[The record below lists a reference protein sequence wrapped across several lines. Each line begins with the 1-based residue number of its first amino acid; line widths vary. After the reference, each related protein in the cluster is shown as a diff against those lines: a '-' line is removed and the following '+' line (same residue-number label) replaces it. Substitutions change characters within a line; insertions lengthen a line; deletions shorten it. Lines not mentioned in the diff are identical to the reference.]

1 MTTTSSAGGRRHVGR
16 TLFGI
21 CVGHALE
28 WYDWGIYTIFVP
40 FFAGQ
45 FFPGDAAGSAVLSGL
60 AVFAVG
66 FVARPLGGLL
76 VGRLADRVGRRPMMS
91 LTVGGMAAAS
101 LLIGVAPTYATAG
114 VGASLI
120 LLSCR
125 VLQGLATGGELP
137 SAQTYLSEQ
146 APARRRGLWSSLI
159 YIASVGGN
167 AVGVLLGLVL
177 SLTLSHEDMLAYG
190 WRIPFVVGGV
200 LGVVALWVRRSLT
213 ESAAFVKEQEQERE
227 REEEGE
233 QRGERP
239 TREQPFWADL
249 VRHRRAALQVVGMSV
264 GPTVVYY
271 AWVIAAPAYAI
282 TERHLDSTAALL
294 AGVLSSLV
302 LIAVL
307 PLWGALSDRVG
318 RRPVMLISHLG
329 TAATLFPLQALDLGN
344 AVQLGLAMSLA
355 MVFIG
360 AGVSILPAAYAE
372 MFPTRIRT
380 AGLAVPYSVAVAAF
394 GGTAPYLQ
402 TWVGQ
407 MFGPAFFTGY
417 VVLLLLV
424 SAVTVLT
431 LGEGRGTDL
440 SALGQEGRA
449 DQEDQADEA
458 TIRKAE
464 VHDPAR
470 HAG

>member
-1 MTTTSSAGGRRHVGR
+1 MMSTNHPESARVGR
-16 TLFGI
+16 TMFGI

-45 FFPGDAAGSAVLSGL
+45 FFPGGAAGSALLAGL
-60 AVFAVG
+60 AVFAAG
-66 FVARPLGGLL
+66 FVARPLGGLI
-76 VGRLADRVGRRPMMS
+76 VGRLSDRVGRRPMLS
-91 LTVGGMAAAS
+91 LTVGGMAVAS
-101 LLIGVAPTYATAG
+101 LLIGIAPTYATAG

-120 LLSCR
+120 LLACR

-137 SAQTYLSEQ
+137 SAQTYLTEQ
-146 APARRRGLWSSLI
+146 APAHRRGLWSSLI

-167 AVGVLLGLVL
+167 SVGVLLGLVL
-177 SLTLSHEDMLAYG
+177 SLNLTHEEMIAYG

-200 LGVVALWVRRSLT
+200 LGVIALWVRRSLT
-213 ESAAFVKEQEQERE
+213 ESAVFVKDRAGTA
-227 REEEGE
+227 RK
-233 QRGERP
+233 
-239 TREQPFWADL
+239 QPFWPDL
-249 VRHRRAALQVVGMSV
+249 VRHRRAALQVIGMSV

-282 TERHLDSTAALL
+282 TTRHLDSTSALL
-294 AGVLSSLV
+294 AGVLSGLV

-307 PLWGALSDRVG
+307 PFWGALSDRIG

-329 TAATLFPLQALDLGN
+329 TAATLFPLQVLDLGN
-344 AVQLGLAMSLA
+344 AVQLAIAMSIA

-372 MFPTRIRT
+372 LFPTRIRT

-407 MFGPAFFTGY
+407 TFGPAFFTGY

-424 SAVTVLT
+424 SAATVLT
-431 LGEGRGTDL
+431 LREGRGTDL
-440 SALGQEGRA
+440 TTVH
-449 DQEDQADEA
+449 QAVPE
-458 TIRKAE
+458 TMRKAE
-464 VHDPAR
+464 DHDTAR
-470 HAG
+470 NAG

>member
-1 MTTTSSAGGRRHVGR
+1 MTTNLPDHGRRHVGR

-45 FFPGDAAGSAVLSGL
+45 FFPGDATGSAVLSGL

-114 VGASLI
+114 MGASLI
-120 LLSCR
+120 LLLCR

-167 AVGVLLGLVL
+167 ALGVLLGLVL

-200 LGVVALWVRRSLT
+200 LGVVALWVRRSLA
-213 ESAAFVKEQEQERE
+213 ESAAFVKDRERE
-227 REEEGE
+227 RPARA
-233 QRGERP
+233 QS
-239 TREQPFWADL
+239 FWADL
-249 VRHRRAALQVVGMSV
+249 VQHRRAALQVIGMSV

-329 TAATLFPLQALDLGN
+329 TAATLFPLQALDLGD
-344 AVQLGLAMSLA
+344 AVQLGIAMSLA

-407 MFGPAFFTGY
+407 TFGPAFFTGY

-424 SAVTVLT
+424 SAATVLT
-431 LGEGRGTDL
+431 LGEGRGADL
-440 SALGQEGRA
+440 SAL
-449 DQEDQADEA
+449 DHEDQARQAHQAHQAPREHQEHQKHQA
-458 TIRKAE
+458 HKA
-464 VHDPAR
+464 HQA
-470 HAG
+470 HQAHGS

>member
-1 MTTTSSAGGRRHVGR
+1 MTTNQPGSDRRRVGR

-45 FFPGDAAGSAVLSGL
+45 FFPGEAAGSALLSGL

-76 VGRLADRVGRRPMMS
+76 VGRLSDRIGRRPMLS

-101 LLIGVAPTYATAG
+101 LLIGIAPTYATAG

-120 LLSCR
+120 LLLCR
-125 VLQGLATGGELP
+125 VVQGLATGGELP
-137 SAQTYLSEQ
+137 SAQTYLTEQ
-146 APARRRGLWSSLI
+146 APAGRRGRWSSLI

-167 AVGVLLGLVL
+167 SAGVLLGLVL
-177 SLTLSHEDMLAYG
+177 SLTLTRQDMLAYG

-200 LGVVALWVRRSLT
+200 LGVIALWVRRSLA
-213 ESAAFVKEQEQERE
+213 ESAVFVRE
-227 REEEGE
+227 RGGPA
-233 QRGERP
+233 RR
-239 TREQPFWADL
+239 QPFWPDL
-249 VRHRRAALQVVGMSV
+249 VRHRRAALQVIGMTV

-282 TERHLDSTAALL
+282 TNRHLGSTAALL

-307 PLWGALSDRVG
+307 PFWGALSDRIG
-318 RRPVMLISHLG
+318 RRPVLLISNLG
-329 TAATLFPLQALDLGN
+329 TAATLFPLQTLDLGN
-344 AVQLGLAMSLA
+344 AVQLGVAMAIA
-355 MVFIG
+355 MLFIG
-360 AGVSILPAAYAE
+360 AGVAILPAAYAE

-402 TWVGQ
+402 TWIGRTL
-407 MFGPAFFTGY
+407 GPAYFTGY

-424 SAVTVLT
+424 SAATVLT
-431 LGEGRGTDL
+431 LGEGRGSDL
-440 SALGQEGRA
+440 STLH
-449 DQEDQADEA
+449 QAVPR
-458 TIRKAE
+458 TMRKAE
-464 VHDPAR
+464 NHDTAR
-470 HAG
+470 SAG

>member
-1 MTTTSSAGGRRHVGR
+1 MTTNPHEGGRRRAGR
-16 TLFGI
+16 TMLGI
-21 CVGHALE
+21 CLGHAIE

-40 FFAGQ
+40 FFAEQ
-45 FFPGDAAGSAVLSGL
+45 FFPGDTAGSALLAGL

-76 VGRLADRVGRRPMMS
+76 VGRLSDRVGRRPMMS

-101 LLIGVAPTYATAG
+101 LIIGFAPTYATAG

-120 LLSCR
+120 LLACR
-125 VLQGLATGGELP
+125 VLQGLAAGGELP
-137 SAQTYLSEQ
+137 SAQTYLAEQ
-146 APARRRGLWSSLI
+146 APTRRRGLWSSLI

-167 AVGVLLGLVL
+167 SVGVLLGLAL
-177 SLTLSHEDMLAYG
+177 SLTLTHEEMVAYG

-200 LGVVALWVRRSLT
+200 LGVIALWVRRSLA
-213 ESAAFVKEQEQERE
+213 ESAVFVKEQGGAARK
-227 REEEGE
+227 
-233 QRGERP
+233 
-239 TREQPFWADL
+239 QPFWPDL
-249 VRHRRAALQVVGMSV
+249 LRHRRAALQVIGMSV

-282 TERHLDSTAALL
+282 TTRHLDSSSALL
-294 AGVLSSLV
+294 TGVLSSLV

-307 PLWGALSDRVG
+307 PFWGALSDRIG

-329 TAATLFPLQALDLGN
+329 TAATLFPLQALDLGD
-344 AVQLGLAMSLA
+344 AVQLGIAMSIA

-372 MFPTRIRT
+372 LFPTRIRT
-380 AGLAVPYSVAVAAF
+380 AGLAVPYSVAVAVF

-402 TWVGQ
+402 TWAGQ
-407 MFGPAFFTGY
+407 TFGPAFFTGY

-424 SAVTVLT
+424 SAATVLT
-431 LGEGRGTDL
+431 LPEGRGADL
-440 SALGQEGRA
+440 ATLRRA
-449 DQEDQADEA
+449 APQSM
-458 TIRKAE
+458 RKAE
-464 VHDPAR
+464 DHDTAR

>member
-1 MTTTSSAGGRRHVGR
+1 MSTHHPEDDRRRVGR
-16 TLFGI
+16 TLFAI

-45 FFPGDAAGSAVLSGL
+45 FFPEAAPGSALLSGL

-91 LTVGGMAAAS
+91 LTVGGMAGAS
-101 LLIGVAPTYATAG
+101 LLIGVAPTYAAAG

-120 LLSCR
+120 LLLCR
-125 VLQGLATGGELP
+125 VVQGLATGGELP
-137 SAQTYLSEQ
+137 SAQTYLTEQ

-167 AVGVLLGLVL
+167 SLGVLLGLVL

-190 WRIPFVVGGV
+190 WRIPFVVGGL
-200 LGVVALWVRRSLT
+200 LGLVALWVRRSLE
-213 ESAAFVKEQEQERE
+213 ESAVFVKERE
-227 REEEGE
+227 R
-233 QRGERP
+233 P
-239 TREQPFWADL
+239 AAKQPFWPEL
-249 VRHRRAALQVVGMSV
+249 VRHRRAALQVIGMTV

-271 AWVIAAPAYAI
+271 AWVIAAPAYAM
-282 TERHLDSTAALL
+282 TNRHLASTPALL

-307 PLWGALSDRVG
+307 PAWGALSDRVG
-318 RRPVMLISHLG
+318 RRPVLLISHLG
-329 TAATLFPLQALDLGN
+329 TAVTLFPLQLLDLGD

-372 MFPTRIRT
+372 MFPTHIRT

-402 TWVGQ
+402 TWTGQ
-407 MFGPAFFTGY
+407 TLGPTFFTGY

-424 SAVTVLT
+424 SAATVLT
-431 LGEGRGTDL
+431 LKEGRGSDL
-440 SALGQEGRA
+440 NTL
-449 DQEDQADEA
+449 DQAVPEKN
-458 TIRKAE
+458 RKAE
-464 VHDPAR
+464 QHDTAR

>member
-1 MTTTSSAGGRRHVGR
+1 MTTNQPEGDRRRVGR

-45 FFPGDAAGSAVLSGL
+45 FFPGGAAGSAVLSGL

-76 VGRLADRVGRRPMMS
+76 VGRLSDRIGRRPMLS

-101 LLIGVAPTYATAG
+101 LLIGIAPTYATAG

-120 LLSCR
+120 LLLCR
-125 VLQGLATGGELP
+125 VVQGLATGGELP
-137 SAQTYLSEQ
+137 SAQTYLTEQ
-146 APARRRGLWSSLI
+146 APAGRRGRWSSLI

-167 AVGVLLGLVL
+167 SAGVLLGLVL
-177 SLTLSHEDMLAYG
+177 SLTLTHEDMLAYG

-200 LGVVALWVRRSLT
+200 LGVIALWVRRSLA
-213 ESAAFVKEQEQERE
+213 ESEVFVKERE
-227 REEEGE
+227 RPA
-233 QRGERP
+233 RK
-239 TREQPFWADL
+239 QPFWPDL
-249 VRHRRAALQVVGMSV
+249 VRHRRAALQVIGMTV

-282 TERHLDSTAALL
+282 TNRHLDSTAALL

-307 PLWGALSDRVG
+307 PCWGALSDRIG
-318 RRPVMLISHLG
+318 RRPVLLISNLG

-344 AVQLGLAMSLA
+344 AVQLGIAMAIA

-402 TWVGQ
+402 TWIGQ
-407 MFGPAFFTGY
+407 TLGPAYFTGY

-424 SAVTVLT
+424 SAATVRT
-431 LGEGRGTDL
+431 LGEGRGSDL
-440 SALGQEGRA
+440 STLH
-449 DQEDQADEA
+449 QAVPR
-458 TIRKAE
+458 TMRKAE
-464 VHDPAR
+464 NHDTAR
-470 HAG
+470 NAG

>member
-1 MTTTSSAGGRRHVGR
+1 MTTSSPAGTGR
-16 TLFGI
+16 TMLGI
-21 CVGHALE
+21 CLGHALE

-45 FFPGDAAGSAVLSGL
+45 FFPGDAPGSAVLSGL

-76 VGRLADRVGRRPMMS
+76 VGRLSDRVGRRPMMS
-91 LTVGGMAAAS
+91 LTVGGMAVAS

-114 VGASLI
+114 VGASVI
-120 LLSCR
+120 LLACR
-125 VLQGLATGGELP
+125 VIQGLATGGELP
-137 SAQTYLSEQ
+137 SAQTYLAEE

-177 SLTLSHEDMLAYG
+177 SLTLTHEEMLGYG

-200 LGVVALWVRRSLT
+200 LGVVALWVRRSLA
-213 ESAAFVKEQEQERE
+213 ESEVFVNERE
-227 REEEGE
+227 RA
-233 QRGERP
+233 P
-239 TREQPFWADL
+239 KQPFWPDL
-249 VRHRRAALQVVGMSV
+249 LRHRRAALQVIGMSV

-282 TERHLDSTAALL
+282 TARHLDSSSALL
-294 AGVLSSLV
+294 TGVLSSLV

-307 PLWGALSDRVG
+307 PFWGALSDRIG

-329 TAATLFPLQALDLGN
+329 TAATLFPLQALDLGD
-344 AVQLGLAMSLA
+344 AVQLGIAMSIA

-372 MFPTRIRT
+372 LFPTRIRT

-402 TWVGQ
+402 TWAGET
-407 MFGPAFFTGY
+407 FGPAFFTGY

-424 SAVTVLT
+424 SAATVLT
-431 LGEGRGTDL
+431 LREGRGADL
-440 SALGQEGRA
+440 TTLH
-449 DQEDQADEA
+449 QAA
-458 TIRKAE
+458 PPSMRKAE
-464 VHDPAR
+464 DHDTAR
-470 HAG
+470 NAG

>member
-1 MTTTSSAGGRRHVGR
+1 MTTNPPEGARRRVGR
-16 TLFGI
+16 TMLGI
-21 CVGHALE
+21 SLGHAIE

-45 FFPGDAAGSAVLSGL
+45 FFPGGTAGSALLAGL
-60 AVFAVG
+60 AVFAAG

-76 VGRLADRVGRRPMMS
+76 VGRLSDRVGRRPMMS

-101 LLIGVAPTYATAG
+101 LLIGFAPTYATAG

-120 LLSCR
+120 LLACR
-125 VLQGLATGGELP
+125 VLQGLAAGGELP
-137 SAQTYLSEQ
+137 SAQTYLTEQ
-146 APARRRGLWSSLI
+146 APTHRRGLWSSLI

-167 AVGVLLGLVL
+167 SVGVLLGLVL
-177 SLTLSHEDMLAYG
+177 SLTLTREEMLGYG

-200 LGVVALWVRRSLT
+200 LGVIALWVRRSLA
-213 ESAAFVKEQEQERE
+213 ESEAFVKERE
-227 REEEGE
+227 AGRK
-233 QRGERP
+233 
-239 TREQPFWADL
+239 QPFWPDL

-282 TERHLDSTAALL
+282 TTRHLDSSSALL
-294 AGVLSSLV
+294 TGVLSSLV

-307 PLWGALSDRVG
+307 PFWGALSDRIG

-329 TAATLFPLQALDLGN
+329 TAATLFPLQALDLGD
-344 AVQLGLAMSLA
+344 AVQLGIAMSIA

-372 MFPTRIRT
+372 LFPTRIRT

-402 TWVGQ
+402 TWVGEA
-407 MFGPAFFTGY
+407 FGPAFFTGY

-424 SAVTVLT
+424 SAATVLT
-431 LGEGRGTDL
+431 LREGRGTDL
-440 SALGQEGRA
+440 ATLH
-449 DQEDQADEA
+449 EA
-458 TIRKAE
+458 APQRMRKAE
-464 VHDPAR
+464 DHDTAR
-470 HAG
+470 NAG

>member
-1 MTTTSSAGGRRHVGR
+1 MTTSSPAGTGR
-16 TLFGI
+16 TMLGI
-21 CVGHALE
+21 CLGHALE

-45 FFPGDAAGSAVLSGL
+45 FFPGGAPGSAVLSGL

-76 VGRLADRVGRRPMMS
+76 VGRLSDRVGRRPMMS
-91 LTVGGMAAAS
+91 LTVGGMAVAS

-120 LLSCR
+120 LLACR
-125 VLQGLATGGELP
+125 VIQGLATGGELP
-137 SAQTYLSEQ
+137 SAQTYLAEE

-167 AVGVLLGLVL
+167 SVGVLLGLVL
-177 SLTLSHEDMLAYG
+177 SLTLTHEEMLGYG

-200 LGVVALWVRRSLT
+200 LGVVALWVRRSLA
-213 ESAAFVKEQEQERE
+213 ESEVFVKERE
-227 REEEGE
+227 RA
-233 QRGERP
+233 RK
-239 TREQPFWADL
+239 QPFWPDL
-249 VRHRRAALQVVGMSV
+249 LRHRRAALQVIGMSV

-282 TERHLDSTAALL
+282 TTRHLDSSSALL
-294 AGVLSSLV
+294 TGVLSSLV

-307 PLWGALSDRVG
+307 PFWGALSDRIG

-329 TAATLFPLQALDLGN
+329 TAATLFPLQALDLGD
-344 AVQLGLAMSLA
+344 AVQLGIAMSIA

-372 MFPTRIRT
+372 LFPTRIRT

-402 TWVGQ
+402 TWVGET
-407 MFGPAFFTGY
+407 FGPAFFTGY

-424 SAVTVLT
+424 SAATVLT
-431 LGEGRGTDL
+431 LREGRGADL
-440 SALGQEGRA
+440 ATLH
-449 DQEDQADEA
+449 QAA
-458 TIRKAE
+458 PQSMRKAE
-464 VHDPAR
+464 DHDTAR
-470 HAG
+470 NAG